1 MELEVIV
8 VVVVVVVVVV
18 LVLIV
23 AVDVGL
29 VVVVVLKYLTFI
41 YKFTISPVTLAAPL
55 LTVFN
60 AKFIVSVS
68 IAGRC

>member
-1 MELEVIV
+1 
-8 VVVVVVVVVV
+8 VVVV

-23 AVDVGL
+23 AVVVGL
-29 VVVVVLKYLTFI
+29 VLVVLKYLTFI

-60 AKFIVSVS
+60 AKFIVSFS
-68 IAGRC
+68 IA